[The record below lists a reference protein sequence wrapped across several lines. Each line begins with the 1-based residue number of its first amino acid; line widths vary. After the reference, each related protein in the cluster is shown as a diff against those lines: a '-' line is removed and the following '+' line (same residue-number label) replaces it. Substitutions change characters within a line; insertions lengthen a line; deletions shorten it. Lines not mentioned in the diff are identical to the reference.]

1 MKKIIWLIVFS
12 LITFQL
18 LGQQQKQQQLN
29 LKKKDYWDIEY
40 KNEMNLKDKTKIYII
55 DTVDHCKKITYT
67 AKPKTYIINN
77 KDVCIVDKTKSEYII
92 NDRFYDGK
100 PTKQEY
106 IYNFNGHISGSI
118 GINIADLN
126 ISKVRLEYER
136 DTKTQN
142 WTVGAILNLY
152 TLKYYYNGYRAELF
166 TRYYFVPNTSGDGA
180 FLQLR
185 AGSGGFHNPINN
197 KSFISSGLGFDVG
210 KKMILT
216 KSDNY
221 KDVLTLTPM
230 GGIQFYNTPDGLITP
245 SWVWQ
250 LRFGYQF

>member
-18 LGQQQKQQQLN
+18 LSQQKQEQIN
-29 LKKKDYWDIEY
+29 LKEKVYWNIEY
-40 KNEMNLKDKTKIYII
+40 KNEINQKDKTKIYII

-67 AKPKTYIINN
+67 PKPKTYIINN
-77 KDVCIVDKTKSEYII
+77 KDVCVVDKTKSEYII
-92 NDRFYDGK
+92 NDRFYDK
-100 PTKQEY
+100 PTKHEY
-106 IYNFNGHISGSI
+106 NYNFNGHVSGSL

-126 ISKVRLEYER
+126 ISKIRLEYEK
-136 DTKTQN
+136 DTKN
-142 WTVGAILNLY
+142 ENFTVGAILNLY

-166 TRYYFVPNTSGDGA
+166 ARYYFVPNSSGEGA

>member
-18 LGQQQKQQQLN
+18 LGQQQKQQQQLN

-40 KNEMNLKDKTKIYII
+40 KNEINQKDKTKIYII

-67 AKPKTYIINN
+67 PKTYIINN

-92 NDRFYDGK
+92 NDRFYEK
-100 PTKQEY
+100 PTKQAY
-106 IYNFNGHISGSI
+106 IYNFNGHISGSL

-166 TRYYFVPNTSGDGA
+166 TRYYFVPNSSGDGA

-185 AGSGGFHNPINN
+185 AGSGRFHNPINN
-197 KSFISSGLGFDVG
+197 KSFISSGLGFDLG
-210 KKMILT
+210 KKLILT

-221 KDVLTLTPM
+221 EDVLTLTPM
-230 GGIQFYNTPDGLITP
+230 GGIQFYNKPDGVITP

>member
-1 MKKIIWLIVFS
+1 MFS